1 MAAEASTVHPLPF
14 RSMGT
19 YPYPK
24 GKSFPLDDS
33 HVDYFL
39 NYNTRHLS
47 GNEPKGYRFELSALN
62 VVVILSGVAASL
74 REAGM

>member
-1 MAAEASTVHPLPF
+1 MANGYEKDMDFYAAEANTVHPLPF

-24 GKSFPLDDS
+24 EQSPFRWMIRTS
-33 HVDYFL
+33 DYFL

-47 GNEPKGYRFELSALN
+47 GNEPKGYRFDYPH
-62 VVVILSGVAASL
+62 
-74 REAGM
+74 

>member
-1 MAAEASTVHPLPF
+1 
-14 RSMGT
+14 MGT

-24 GKSFPLDDS
+24 GKAFPLDDA

-47 GNEPKGYRFELSALN
+47 GNEPKAFRFDYSH
-62 VVVILSGVAASL
+62 
-74 REAGM
+74 